1 MGRPGPYQVQG
12 LIAASH
18 AAAATWEATDWPRI
32 VGLYELLE
40 RFWPS
45 PVVRLNRAIALQHV
59 EGAAAALADVT
70 ALATELDGYHLYHAT
85 RAELLRKLGRTVEA
99 RSADARALALT
110 TNPAERELL
119 ENRLLASS

>member
-1 MGRPGPYQVQG
+1 
-12 LIAASH
+12 LLAASH
-18 AAAATWEATDWPRI
+18 AAAETWEATDWPRI

-45 PVVRLNRAIALQHV
+45 PVVRLNGAIAIEHV
-59 EGAAAALADVT
+59 EGAAAALADVNL
-70 ALATELDGYHLYHAT
+70 LAAELDGYHLYHAT
-85 RAELLRKLGRTVEA
+85 RAELLRKLGRAVEA

-119 ENRLLASS
+119 ENRLIVGSQ